1 MRERKEEAYRIYVTD
16 ALRIIGQNT
25 AKYAGGSYQQQR
37 FADII
42 RPHKDDGRIGEEIA
56 ADVIKRA
63 GLKVVSS
70 NKSV

>member
-25 AKYAGGSYQQQR
+25 AKYGGGSYQQLR

-42 RPHKDDGRIGEEIA
+42 RPHKDDGRTA

-63 GLKVVSS
+63 GLKVITHS
-70 NKSV
+70 